1 MTPGE
6 SHKQPSLPRSR
17 LRIAS
22 FYLMTLVVVLVPLAM
37 GEAALRLFVPAP
49 RVSYYDPYVSFS
61 GLRPL
66 FVLDSTGTRFMTAEE
81 RLAAFRRQYFAAE
94 KGPGTFRAFCLGGS
108 TVQGRPYSVET
119 SFTKWLE
126 LNLRA
131 ARPDLDYE
139 IVNCG
144 GISYASYRLAPIMR
158 ELLEHEPDL
167 FIICTGHNE
176 FLEDRTYQKM
186 KKTPASLLRVHRA
199 LLNLRSYALAD
210 RFLSKRGTRPTGAK
224 LAPKTVLKNDVRTK
238 LDLEEGL
245 QSYHRDEIWL
255 KGTIE
260 HFRHNLDTLLRMAYE
275 KRVPVILLNP
285 VCNLKDCP
293 PFKSQPRDDLTE
305 SQRREVAELRERAS
319 GLGWD
324 DTHGKIRLLEEAAR
338 IDSRNAG
345 LLFLLGRCYARLGLW
360 DEAKKWF
367 VLAKEE
373 DVCPLRILEPMH
385 RIIEEVA
392 SRYQT
397 PIVDVQA
404 LIEKRTEDGIA
415 GNEWLLDHVHPNIE
429 GHQLIADAVYQTM
442 VKMKLA
448 QTPDGWLSSRDEL
461 WRENFASLDNAYYAR
476 GAAQLER
483 LQQWSRGR
491 IPKE

>member
-1 MTPGE
+1 MTRRE
-6 SHKQPSLPRSR
+6 SQKQPSPPKSG

-22 FYLMTLVVVLVPLAM
+22 FYLMTLLIVLVPLAV
-37 GEAALRLFVPAP
+37 GEVALRLFVPAP

-61 GLRPL
+61 GLSPL
-66 FVLDSTGTRFMTAEE
+66 FVLDSTGTRFKTAEE
-81 RLAAFRRQYFAAE
+81 RMAAFRRQYFSAK
-94 KGPGTFRAFCLGGS
+94 KGSGTFRAFCLGGS
-108 TVQGRPYSVET
+108 TVQGRPYSVKT
-119 SFTKWLE
+119 SFTTWLE

-131 ARPDLDYE
+131 ARTDLDYE

-144 GISYASYRLAPIMR
+144 GISYASYRLVPIMR
-158 ELLEHEPDL
+158 ELLEYEPDL

-176 FLEDRTYQKM
+176 FLEDRTYQKI
-186 KKTPASLLRVHRA
+186 KKTPRALLRLHRA

-210 RFLSKRGTRPTGAK
+210 RFLSGRRARRTNAK
-224 LAPKTVLKNDVRTK
+224 LAPKTVLHNEVRTK
-238 LDLEEGL
+238 LDLDEGL
-245 QSYHRDEIWL
+245 ESYHRDEIWRQ
-255 KGTIE
+255 GTIE
-260 HFRHNLDTLLRMAYE
+260 HFRHNLDTMLRMAHE
-275 KRVPVILLNP
+275 KEIPVILLNP

-293 PFKSQPRDDLTE
+293 PFKSQPRADLTE
-305 SQRREVAELRERAS
+305 TQAHEAAELRERAS

-324 DTHGKIRLLEEAAR
+324 NAYGKICILEEAAR
-338 IDSRNAG
+338 IDNRNAG
-345 LLFLLGRCYARLGLW
+345 LLFLLGRCYARLGRSA
-360 DEAKKWF
+360 EAKKWF

-385 RIIEEVA
+385 RVIREAA

-397 PIVDVQA
+397 PLVDVRA

-415 GNEWLLDHVHPNIE
+415 GSEWLLDHVHPSIE
-429 GHQLIADAVYQTM
+429 GHQLIADAVYRTM
-442 VKMKLA
+442 VTMKLA
-448 QTPDGWLSSRDEL
+448 PTHQDWLSRREEL
-461 WRENFASLDNAYYAR
+461 WRQNFASLDNAYYAR